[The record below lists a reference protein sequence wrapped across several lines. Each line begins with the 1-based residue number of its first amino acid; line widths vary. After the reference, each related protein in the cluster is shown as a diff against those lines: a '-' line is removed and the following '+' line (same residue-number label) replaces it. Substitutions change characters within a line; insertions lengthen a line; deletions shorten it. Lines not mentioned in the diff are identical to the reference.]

1 MNEYTDI
8 LYLSHYEFL
17 YHPRMSIANRAAQF
31 APFDA
36 LTGYKEAVFE
46 KGRKTTPYRILT
58 DDVFYDLNQKME
70 KLKNGQKI
78 RITYFLPDE
87 LKIGG
92 KYLEEEVILKKI
104 DAIQKKVYFQNHF
117 AISFWQILNI
127 EI

>member
-8 LYLSHYEFL
+8 LYLSHYEFR

-92 KYLEEEVILKKI
+92 KYLEAEVILKKNRCYSEKSI
-104 DAIQKKVYFQNHF
+104 FSK
-117 AISFWQILNI
+117 SFCNFFLANI
-127 EI
+127 KY